1 VGGGTCMDMTHC
13 CSASMMRGRRCSSLF
28 SLDFF
33 SASISLINAVS
44 HTSVHAQSFLRRI
57 VLHPILQSGMV
68 TLGVPA
74 IHVTVDGV
82 GTGCTEV

>member
-1 VGGGTCMDMTHC
+1 MGGGTCMDMTHC

-44 HTSVHAQSFLRRI
+44 ACAKLARHI

-68 TLGVPA
+68 TIGVPP
-74 IHVTVDGV
+74 IHVPVDGV